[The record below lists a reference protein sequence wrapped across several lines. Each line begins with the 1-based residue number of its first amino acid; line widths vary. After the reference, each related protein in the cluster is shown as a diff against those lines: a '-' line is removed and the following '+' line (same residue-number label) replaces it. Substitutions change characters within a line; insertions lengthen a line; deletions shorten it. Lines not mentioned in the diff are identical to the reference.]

1 MSFYVVVEF
10 AIFVSKLLDMATS
23 LITEIPT
30 FVYSSH
36 LRDIRLETDL
46 DRLIVALDDGET
58 EVYRTTLYAFDGVVS
73 IYDIRN
79 VVELY
84 MLDYDRCY
92 TAFTFYYFD
101 ADGKELGAFNLNTI
115 YCTHI
120 MGGEPKIFSSYNF
133 LTTLSSKRTSPHST
147 EYLSV
152 LHEVEQGE
160 MKAHCVFIDG
170 DGNTLTYIIT
180 IFDLKYEDVGFDT
193 IQIQYDD
200 ILYKLTEQG
209 YIVDKLLAYSITWGD
224 RSFTFYVHNFIPDV
238 TFTFR
243 NCFNVLETVSFSAVT
258 TSKTIVDR
266 SVAVARSLYSF
277 YDQTTTKEYEVQSS
291 ALTMDEAEWI
301 EQLFISH
308 CVRLGVASNFDS
320 LPVVLITDSSCEI
333 SDSNADLNRVKFSW
347 QFQDKVPHNLNA
359 GSSASEGRIH
369 QEQFTHQ
376 YQ

>member
-1 MSFYVVVEF
+1 
-10 AIFVSKLLDMATS
+10 MATN

-36 LRDIRLETDL
+36 LRDIRLGTDL
-46 DRLIVALDDGET
+46 DRLIVALNDGET
-58 EVYRTTLYAFDGVVS
+58 EVYRTTLYAFDGVVY

-84 MLDYDRCY
+84 MLDNDRCF

-101 ADGKELGAFNLNTI
+101 ADGNELGTFNLNTV

-120 MGGEPKIFSSYNF
+120 MDVEVGIFASYNF
-133 LTTLSSKRTSPHST
+133 LSTLSSKHTFPHST

-152 LHEVEQGE
+152 MHGQERGDMTAL
-160 MKAHCVFIDG
+160 CVYENG
-170 DGNTLTYIIT
+170 DGSTISSVITL
-180 IFDLKYEDVGFDT
+180 FDLEYDDIGIDT
-193 IQIQYDD
+193 ILIRYDD

-258 TSKTIVDR
+258 TSKTKVDR

-308 CVRLGVASNFDS
+308 CVRFGVASDFDS
-320 LPVVLITDSSCEI
+320 LSVVLITDSSCEI

-359 GSSASEGRIH
+359 GSSAPEDRIH